1 MLQSIGAAHT
11 LTQDSFCAQ
20 EAAKKILLG
29 YDIESYIR
37 DSFSTVLPS
46 ILVGN
51 MKETTGGAYECLVG
65 NIKGYSIWNLCVAQ
79 VSSGPR
85 AIIWEGTETVTGRLK
100 RLRNNLATDPEL
112 KELSMY
118 LATDYAPFIS
128 EFLELFNSQ
137 NEEYIETSTFPPEQ
151 VLTSVLDFMV
161 LILEELH
168 EGRAEVMDTGQ
179 HVPGMFIWRFIK
191 AWEIQ
196 ELYHRNQ
203 FKDNPVLTRRLV
215 GCMLVHDVEQ
225 YFKAQIAQIEKH
237 GERIISIQEKVTDNH
252 KEMISHQ
259 NKFISILEG
268 MEKKK

>member
-1 MLQSIGAAHT
+1 MA
-11 LTQDSFCAQ
+11 
-20 EAAKKILLG
+20 
-29 YDIESYIR
+29 
-37 DSFSTVLPS
+37 
-46 ILVGN
+46 
-51 MKETTGGAYECLVG
+51 
-65 NIKGYSIWNLCVAQ
+65 
-79 VSSGPR
+79 
-85 AIIWEGTETVTGRLK
+85 
-100 RLRNNLATDPEL
+100 
-112 KELSMY
+112 
-118 LATDYAPFIS
+118 
-128 EFLELFNSQ
+128 
-137 NEEYIETSTFPPEQ
+137 
-151 VLTSVLDFMV
+151 

-196 ELYHRNQ
+196 ERYHRNQ
-203 FKDNPVLTRRLV
+203 FKDDPVLTRRLV